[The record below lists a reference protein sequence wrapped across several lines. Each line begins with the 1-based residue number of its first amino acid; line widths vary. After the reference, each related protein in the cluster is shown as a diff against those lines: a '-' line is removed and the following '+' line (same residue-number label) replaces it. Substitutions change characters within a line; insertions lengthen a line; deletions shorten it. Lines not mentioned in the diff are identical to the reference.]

1 MNDFYDRIERCR
13 LEREE
18 PTIPLCYH
26 CGAECSGDTTET
38 IDIDGMLGEVCICDE
53 SCCGN

>member
-18 PTIPLCYH
+18 PRQPLCYY
-26 CGAECSGDTTET
+26 CGAECSGDSTET
-38 IDIDGMLGEVCICDE
+38 IDIDGMCGEVIICDE
-53 SCCGN
+53 FCCE